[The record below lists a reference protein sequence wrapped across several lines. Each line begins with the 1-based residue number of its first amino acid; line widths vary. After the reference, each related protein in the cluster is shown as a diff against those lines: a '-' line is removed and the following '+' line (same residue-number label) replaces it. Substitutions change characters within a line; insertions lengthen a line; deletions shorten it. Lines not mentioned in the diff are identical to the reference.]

1 MKRVVNVFLIII
13 LLILINFSSVY
24 AVGINMDLT
33 TDNTNV
39 DNAIVNTTDNT
50 IDNTTD
56 NTTSNISEEN
66 LDIQAPM
73 KVSTTS
79 TSEDFHL
86 TVSNIIDI
94 ILIAVGIVIIFL
106 AIAILLKIR

>member
-1 MKRVVNVFLIII
+1 MQKIFNFVLIII
-13 LLILINFSSVY
+13 ILILVNVSYVY
-24 AVGINMDLT
+24 AVGIDMDLT

-39 DNAIVNTTDNT
+39 DNAIVNTSDN
-50 IDNTTD
+50 I
-56 NTTSNISEEN
+56 TSNIDEEN
-66 LDIQAPM
+66 LDIQTPM

-106 AIAILLKIR
+106 GIAILLKIR